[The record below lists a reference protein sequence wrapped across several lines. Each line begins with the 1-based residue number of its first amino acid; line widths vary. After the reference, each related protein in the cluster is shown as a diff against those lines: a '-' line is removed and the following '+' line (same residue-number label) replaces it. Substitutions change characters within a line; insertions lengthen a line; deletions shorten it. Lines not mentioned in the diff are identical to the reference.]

1 MKNLMIC
8 TLASTLMLTAGLPTE
23 ALAQHHRGPSRGGP
37 PPRRPSVSRYHHA
50 PPRPVVIHRR
60 SHSGWSTAGHLLAG
74 IAIGSVLQNTC
85 QAAPPVR
92 REVISYHTV
101 YQTPATVREVQIV
114 ETPATV
120 FKETVWVR
128 NSNGSETPV
137 ELRRLGNGSYI
148 GPKGEYYSSRPS
160 NEQLRLFYGM

>member
-1 MKNLMIC
+1 MNKLMIC
-8 TLASTLMLTAGLPTE
+8 TLASTLLLAAGLPTD
-23 ALAQHHRGPSRGGP
+23 ALAQHHRGHSRGGP
-37 PPRRPSVSRYHHA
+37 PPRRPSVSRHYRA

-60 SHSGWSTAGHLLAG
+60 SSSGWSTAGHLLAG

-85 QAAPPVR
+85 QSAPSVR
-92 REVISYHTV
+92 REVISYRTV
-101 YQTPATVREVQIV
+101 YQPPAAVREVVV

-120 FKETVWVR
+120 FRETIWVR

-160 NEQLRLFYGM
+160 NDQLRMLYGL